1 MRIRRM
7 LVLSRKKEERIVIDG
22 GIEIVVVEIRGD
34 KVRLGF
40 NAPRDV
46 SVHRK
51 EVADAI
57 ARDGKKRSA

>member
-1 MRIRRM
+1 M

-22 GIEIVVVEIRGD
+22 GIEIVVIEIRGD